1 MAIALIERRAG
12 IAEYTDERVN
22 REDVQTLLKRVKII
36 EPDDLKRHR
45 GQWGEAGVNWGEMR
59 LTVRLNDAR
68 VVCTQRSHARGWSEN
83 PATWDDLKQKYEEC
97 AGGVLSQSQVDESL
111 AMIETLDS
119 LPKVKDLMAVLQAC
133 SLRH

>member
-1 MAIALIERRAG
+1 
-12 IAEYTDERVN
+12 
-22 REDVQTLLKRVKII
+22 
-36 EPDDLKRHR
+36 
-45 GQWGEAGVNWGEMR
+45 MR

-68 VVCTQRSHARGWSEN
+68 VVCTHRSHARGWSEN

-119 LPKVKDLMAVLQAC
+119 LPKVKDLMAVLQA
-133 SLRH
+133 